1 MMLISWNTILVSIL
15 SGFVT
20 AAYFLYHFYQQRKML
35 PPMIKYPFMDFFNEF
50 LRGQNHRFQLKMTRE
65 HGLIYR
71 LPIPSLFPT
80 VAIAISDSALARI
93 ILEGDATHP
102 ENEKSYRYAG
112 LDRVTN
118 GVTTMVTKRTHGG
131 GWDSSRKA
139 VAPSFSNINLYR
151 LLPQLQTKLDQL
163 KSILAAH
170 VDQEKTFNDLSSW
183 MVRLTI
189 DFLAKTMF
197 DVDFGTLN
205 LYSMKNGTCQE
216 SFETDFPDG
225 RGYVELLS
233 MVTKE
238 ITLNQSLNPMRKY
251 MFWNKEVIAARKGA
265 KEIQSIGLKVL
276 DKYRLEHSAKDL
288 EEDKSI
294 IAHLLR
300 R

>member
-1 MMLISWNTILVSIL
+1 MLISWSTVVVSVL
-15 SGFVT
+15 AGFITV
-20 AAYFLYHFYQQRKML
+20 AYFLFHFNQKRKML
-35 PPMIKYPFMDFFNEF
+35 PPMIKYPFMVFFNEF

-80 VAIAISDSALARI
+80 VALAVSDPALARL

-102 ENEKSYRYAG
+102 ETEKSFRYKG
-112 LDRVTN
+112 LDGVSN
-118 GVTTMVTKRTHGG
+118 GVSTMVTKRTHGT

-139 VAPSFSNINLYR
+139 VAPSFANINLYR
-151 LLPQLQTKLDQL
+151 LLPQLQTKLNQL
-163 KSILAAH
+163 KSILDAH
-170 VDQEKTFNDLSSW
+170 VDQEKNFNDLSSW

-205 LYSMKNGTCQE
+205 LYSMKNGTSQE
-216 SFETDFPDG
+216 SFESNFPDG
-225 RGYVELLS
+225 QGYVELLM

-238 ITLNQSLNPMRKY
+238 ITLNQSLNPTRKY
-251 MFWNKEVIAARKGA
+251 MFWNKEVIAANKGA
-265 KEIQSIGLKVL
+265 QEIQSIGLKVL
-276 DKYRLEHSAKDL
+276 NKYRQEHSAKDL